1 MSAAYDCAT
10 TNLFDVNFER
20 RQLRRVFERRFMPVV
35 GVVHQEMADTF
46 HGLLRFN
53 MALGANE
60 FRNVIV
66 MAIRKGNQDDIITCH
81 VPVTYGTCWPCRR
94 LQRVS
99 NCHSKYLPLI

>member
-1 MSAAYDCAT
+1 MRAAFDCAA
-10 TNLFDVNFER
+10 TNRFDVNFGR

-60 FRNVIV
+60 FRNVI
-66 MAIRKGNQDDIITCH
+66 MMPPRKRNQDDVIKCH
-81 VPVTYGTCWPCRR
+81 VPIAYGTCWPFYW
-94 LQRVS
+94 L
-99 NCHSKYLPLI
+99 